1 MKKIALIIF
10 LFSFVLTS
18 KLVASVAPV
27 TFAPVIKM
35 SASGPVSIPITVNG
49 FTDIGAITLSL
60 EYDPAIITYQNTYTK
75 NAAFGSSFEVGDLP
89 IQGESNKRI
98 FIFWYGTGV
107 SLANGSTLCTLNFTY
122 STVNG
127 TTTGL
132 TWYDNGPSCEYADV
146 YGYPLLDTPT
156 ADYYK
161 NGAVTPPLSVNFSA
175 SNLTP
180 PKNTT
185 VTFTDLTTGGATSW
199 DWSFDRTTVSYVNP
213 TNSHSKNPQ
222 VQFTDGGLYTVKLV
236 AHTSYIAD
244 SVTKT
249 GYIRAGIAGTWTG
262 KTSAD
267 WNTLSNWDDYLL
279 PISSTDVIIPASAL
293 NWPVFNGNLILGTNC
308 RNLTLIGQ
316 SSKMTITGSL
326 SIQ

>member
-1 MKKIALIIF
+1 M
-10 LFSFVLTS
+10 
-18 KLVASVAPV
+18 
-27 TFAPVIKM
+27 
-35 SASGPVSIPITVNG
+35 
-49 FTDIGAITLSL
+49 
-60 EYDPAIITYQNTYTK
+60 EYDPAIITYQNTYTN
-75 NAAFGSSFEVGDLP
+75 NAAFGSSLSVGAIAGTD
-89 IQGESNKRI
+89 GKMRI
-98 FIFWYGTGV
+98 VIGWFGAGV
-107 SLANGSTLCTLNFTY
+107 SLANGSTICTLNFTY

-132 TWYDNGPSCEYADV
+132 TWFDNGPSCEYVDGSYMA
-146 YGYPLLDTPT
+146 LLDTPT

-175 SNLTP
+175 NNLTP
-180 PKNTT
+180 PKSTT

-199 DWSFDRTTVSYVNP
+199 DWSFDRTTTVNYVNS

-236 AHTSYIAD
+236 AHTIYIAD
-244 SVTKT
+244 SVIKT

-262 KTSAD
+262 KTSTE

-279 PISSTDVIIPASAL
+279 PIGSTDVIIPASAL
-293 NWPVFNGNLILGTNC
+293 HWPVFNGNLILGTNC
-308 RNLTLIGQ
+308 RNLSLIGQ

-326 SIQ
+326 SIP